1 MEALGEVKPDIRA
14 VLGLLP
20 VILSLNLM
28 IYGFAKLCTVMETIS
43 ANALMKALISFGSI
57 MIALKVFMEALGSV
71 KPNIGSIIALVPIAF
86 AIALLMRTFSKMLR
100 RAKEVDPST
109 ISAIGVT
116 MVGIVLALGAICLA
130 AQNVPITSGLS
141 ILAVAGGL
149 AVLIASLAISL
160 RAVKDVDPSVIK
172 NFTLSLVA
180 IFSAVAIV
188 SAIAGKI
195 GGVATLTSGALGIG
209 LAFAILIGIVGGIV
223 GFLGA
228 LDKITGGKALEVF
241 EKGQKIIETIGR
253 AIGSLFGGFVSG
265 IIDPISNSIHA
276 LGTGLKEISSIQ
288 DLPGTLDKAMA
299 AISTITLFVGSL
311 DKTGIER
318 NIGAVPRLFIGD
330 NKTNSLLNQIKNFG
344 ETVKSISESLGGLG
358 KTNISNDVDKAIKA
372 AVAIKDFIVGL
383 QNVNIDYVKGG
394 IAQWFQGKTKEESI
408 LGLIE
413 KFGEAM
419 ASTATALSGMPSNAD
434 KLTTTAT
441 EAADKIIAFIGTL
454 QDRTDVETAKGVF
467 AQWFQGETKEERIL
481 GLIEKFGEAMG
492 TSATAL
498 KEMPNNAASLVKTAT
513 DAADK
518 IIAFIEGLDGRVDI
532 EGTKTIFGK
541 WFKGDSTE
549 ETILGLIEK
558 FGTAMKETGAAL
570 KEMPASGMEN
580 ATNNAISAAGKIT
593 DFISGL
599 SSIKVDTHS
608 TVFGDWL
615 GGKSNEETILDLV
628 EGFGSSMSS
637 IADGL
642 TSLPN
647 ELDTPLANGI
657 EAADKIVTFLTTL
670 EKPEYNIS
678 QKKGVIDEW
687 FTGKTKTDSVISRI
701 GDMGVSIKSLAD
713 SIPGI
718 SETTFSSD
726 VDSMITAYESLA
738 GFVNLISSDDYDL
751 EMSGKADTLKTDIKL
766 LGEGITE
773 FADVT
778 KNIDTTAVSSVA
790 NAMSSAMNSVINV
803 AMPDAAYNASSY
815 LGLFVTVG
823 KNIAAGLADG
833 LRSNA
838 GLAVA
843 AAKKVAGQMLDA
855 ARQTL
860 QVHSPSRKFA
870 EIGMYCDRGWAKGI
884 NKGSGLITDS
894 VEGIGT
900 SALDSARGSLSTLVD
915 ILMGDM
921 NSAPV
926 IRPVID
932 MSDVNRSASRINGLV
947 GGSRAMNIDMTVRQ
961 AQSIAGIMNR
971 NQMQNQNGT
980 NPNGVNGSDQTNP
993 VNVSG
998 NNFYIRSDNDVK
1010 MLANELAT
1018 LTRQQQRSLGAAY

>member
-1 MEALGEVKPDIRA
+1 MKALNSIKPDIRA
-14 VLGLLP
+14 VLGIIP
-20 VILSLNLM
+20 VVAALDAMILGFVVLSLTMKRVDDASL
-28 IYGFAKLCTVMETIS
+28 IKAFASMGV
-43 ANALMKALISFGSI
+43 I
-57 MIALKVFMEALGSV
+57 MIALKVFMESLSEV
-71 KPNIGSIIALVPIAF
+71 KPNIGSIIAIIPMALAVS
-86 AIALLMRTFSKMLR
+86 LLMVAFSMVLRHSKDIDSKTAAIITIAMTTVMLSLAAVCKAAGNMALR
-100 RAKEVDPST
+100 NGAAVL
-109 ISAIGVT
+109 ISAIGIALLI
-116 MVGIVLALGAICLA
+116 GSFALALKTLKDVEFEQI
-130 AQNVPITSGLS
+130 IKF
-141 ILAVAGGL
+141 AGGL
-149 AVLIASLAISL
+149 IAMM
-160 RAVKDVDPSVIK
+160 
-172 NFTLSLVA
+172 
-180 IFSAVAIV
+180 
-188 SAIAGKI
+188 SAIMLLTTISGKI
-195 GGVATLTSGALGIG
+195 GTGVLVKGALGIG
-209 LAFAILIGIVGGIV
+209 LAFAILIGIVGGVV

-330 NKTNSLLNQIKNFG
+330 NKTNSLLDQIKNFG

-372 AVAIKDFIVGL
+372 AVAIKDFIIGL
-383 QNVNIDYVKGG
+383 QNVDIDYVKGG
-394 IAQWFQGKTKEESI
+394 IAQWFQGETKEETI

-419 ASTATALSGMPSNAD
+419 ASTATALSGMPADAD

-441 EAADKIIAFIGTL
+441 DAADKIVAFIGTL

-467 AQWFQGETKEERIL
+467 AQWFQGETKEEQIL

-498 KEMPNNAASLVKTAT
+498 KEMPNNAASLVNTAT

-558 FGTAMKETGAAL
+558 FGTAMKETGTAL

-580 ATNNAISAAGKIT
+580 ATQNAISAARTISDFLPELGKI
-593 DFISGL
+593 DV
-599 SSIKVDTHS
+599 KTHL
-608 TVFGDWL
+608 TKLGDWL
-615 GGKSNEETILDLV
+615 GGKSKQKTVLELIET
-628 EGFGSSMSS
+628 FGKSMSS
-637 IADGL
+637 VGDALSGL
-642 TSLPN
+642 SD
-647 ELDTPLANGI
+647 EIDTPLENGLAAAGKISEFLDSLKDYKI
-657 EAADKIVTFLTTL
+657 E
-670 EKPEYNIS
+670 S
-678 QKKGVIDEW
+678 KKGSLNEW

-838 GLAVA
+838 GLAIA
-843 AAKKVAGQMLDA
+843 ATKKVANQMLEA

-860 QVHSPSRKFA
+860 QVHSPSRKF
-870 EIGMYCDRGWAKGI
+870 EKIGLYSDRGWADGI
-884 NKGSGLITDS
+884 SKNSGLIVGS
-894 VEGIGT
+894 VEDAGT
-900 SALDSARGSLSTLVD
+900 SALDAARGSLSNLASV
-915 ILMGDM
+915 LMGDM
-921 NSAPV
+921 DADPV

-947 GGSRAMNIDMTVRQ
+947 GGSRAMNIDATVRQ
-961 AQSIAGIMNR
+961 AQSVAGIMNR

-980 NPNGVNGSDQTNP
+980 NPNGVNGSDPTNP